1 MTLEKIRISK
11 IMNRCWSNVIE
22 NMSENDVPL
31 KVSLK
36 FNSEIIEIVIIH
48 SMIFERGYTLE
59 NIRHVIRQ
67 PRALRIMEQFKL
79 QDPAILNLVRPCFKA
94 NN

>member
-31 KVSLK
+31 KVS
-36 FNSEIIEIVIIH
+36 FNSEIVIIH

>member
-1 MTLEKIRISK
+1 
-11 IMNRCWSNVIE
+11 
-22 NMSENDVPL
+22 MSENDVPL

-36 FNSEIIEIVIIH
+36 NVVQSFNSEIIEIVIIH

-59 NIRHVIRQ
+59 NIRYVIRQ

>member
-11 IMNRCWSNVIE
+11 IMNRCRSSVIE

-31 KVSLK
+31 KVS